1 MLRAFSHITQIIY
14 SDFLKEHAI
23 KVSVEKD
30 KVSVKTMRVV
40 FQVYDASVI
49 KPGGGMDLV
58 IVQVVR
64 FNIFDAS

>member
-1 MLRAFSHITQIIY
+1 M
-14 SDFLKEHAI
+14 
-23 KVSVEKD
+23 VSVEKD

-40 FQVYDASVI
+40 FQVYDASGI
-49 KPGGGMDLV
+49 KTGGGLDLV